1 MVELAWSSSA
11 SQPNDGTPTTYLWGL
26 GVNYTAST
34 YAVTVETL
42 LPGNRATG
50 NHPGFIA
57 QFHLYFDDLFSSTL
71 GTPIVDWFKISSG
84 SSLLPRQPA

>member
-1 MVELAWSSSA
+1 M
-11 SQPNDGTPTTYLWGL
+11 
-26 GVNYTAST
+26 NYTAST
-34 YAVTVETL
+34 YAVTVEAL

-71 GTPIVDWFKISSG
+71 GTPIVDWFKI
-84 SSLLPRQPA
+84 